1 MPTKVY
7 YNSACPVC
15 KAGINDQRR
24 RMEKCGVS
32 DIEWVDVHDNP
43 NRVAE
48 VDKSLEHVRER
59 LYVKGDQGEIDIGI
73 DAFVHL
79 WQRTPGQRWL
89 AALFQWPIIRPLARL
104 AYNGFA
110 KLLYRWNRVLKH
122 W

>member
-15 KAGINDQRR
+15 KAGINDQRQ
-24 RMEKCGVS
+24 RMEKCGIS

-43 NRVAE
+43 DRVAE

-73 DAFVHL
+73 DAFIHL

-89 AALFQWPIIRPLARL
+89 ATLFQWPIIKPLARL